1 MKLAEKSENRLKSII
16 KKDKGNLPVAL
27 ISLIKS
33 EVYDV
38 INSYFSTD
46 IEDVKVK
53 YFVDENGKY
62 IINIEAL
69 CSNIKKM
76 NYLSF

>member
-38 INSYFSTD
+38 INSYFFTD